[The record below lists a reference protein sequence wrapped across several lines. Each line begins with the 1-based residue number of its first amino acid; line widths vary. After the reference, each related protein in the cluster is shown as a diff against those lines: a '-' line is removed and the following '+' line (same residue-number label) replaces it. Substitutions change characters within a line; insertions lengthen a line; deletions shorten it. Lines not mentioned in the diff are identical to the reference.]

1 MVEVVIIGHNEGES
15 VTDMVRSIPSEWH
28 KIYVADRCTDKT
40 LKRLSFAENT
50 AIVDTTPLGLVGRQT
65 SFCRNLGLSECAK
78 DSDVLFLDGDR
89 YVVYGDIKK
98 AVENC
103 DTDIL
108 LFRLE
113 DDNRT
118 DQSTKENYGRLC
130 NGFFSCGIFFRRSA
144 IDRVM
149 KFQGGQLF
157 NEGLQNDWG
166 IEDISLGDVCYH
178 LGLSVS
184 LCEDVHLHGCFT
196 RFRLDNLDVLER
208 RLRFRNRLNVKWK

>member
-15 VTDMVRSIPSEWH
+15 VTEMVRSLPSSWH

-65 SFCRNLGLSECAK
+65 SFCRNLGLSETNK

-89 YVVYGDIKK
+89 YVVFGDIKQ
-98 AVENC
+98 AVDHC
-103 DTDIL
+103 DTDIM
-108 LFRLE
+108 LFRLDE
-113 DDNRT
+113 DNRT

-130 NGFFSCGIFFRRSA
+130 NGFFSCGIFFKRSA

-157 NEGLQNDWG
+157 NEGLQRDWG
-166 IEDISLGDVCYH
+166 IEDVSLGDVCYH

-184 LCEDVHLHGCFT
+184 LCETVHLNGSFT